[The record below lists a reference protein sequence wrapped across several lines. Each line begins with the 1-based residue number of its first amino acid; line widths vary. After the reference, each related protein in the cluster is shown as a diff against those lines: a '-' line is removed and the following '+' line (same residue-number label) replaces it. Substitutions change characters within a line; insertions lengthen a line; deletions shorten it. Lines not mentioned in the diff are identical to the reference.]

1 MRKYGIALGF
11 VFSAASLFAQLDS
24 NSVTVTAS
32 RGVSLQPDQ
41 VVFSVRVDSDLNTGL
56 DDVLAALQGSGITLA
71 NFNGVG
77 TTQLVFTGGT
87 VQPRQALEWAFTLPA
102 PLSKI
107 KETAASLA
115 TLQQNIARQHGGLSL
130 SFSVQGTTVSPQLL
144 QSQSC
149 SLPDLLA
156 DARAQAQKLAG
167 AAGFTADTILA
178 MSSATAATVGATTI
192 FSSISSLLAPS
203 PVPCT
208 ITVKFSLARFQ

>member
-144 QSQSC
+144 QSQPC

-178 MSSATAATVGATTI
+178 MSSATAATAGAAAINTGLSI
-192 FSSISSLLAPS
+192 FLAPS